1 MEQHLYRAMEQAAT
15 QEDEQMVRTLARV
28 QKRLRAMQQTLLQA
42 PRPRFGSACG
52 PGGGLTAPGGDG

>member
-28 QKRLRAMQQTLLQA
+28 QKRLSAMQQTLLHY
-42 PRPRFGSACG
+42 RPPDSGSGARVG
-52 PGGGLTAPGGDG
+52 PVEA